1 MRHELNRDDATL
13 LFKSLADPTRRQ
25 IFQHLCA
32 TGTQSV
38 ASLTDA
44 AGVTQPVVSRHLA
57 QLKSAGLVSGEVRG
71 RETHYRATPEG
82 LAPLN
87 DWTREMAEMW
97 AASLDRLDD
106 LLNRMDQ

>member
-1 MRHELNRDDATL
+1 MDDPTSA

-25 IFQHLCA
+25 IFQHLCS
-32 TGTQSV
+32 GGSQSV

-87 DWTREMAEMW
+87 DWTHEMAAMW
-97 AASLDRLDD
+97 GASMNRLEN